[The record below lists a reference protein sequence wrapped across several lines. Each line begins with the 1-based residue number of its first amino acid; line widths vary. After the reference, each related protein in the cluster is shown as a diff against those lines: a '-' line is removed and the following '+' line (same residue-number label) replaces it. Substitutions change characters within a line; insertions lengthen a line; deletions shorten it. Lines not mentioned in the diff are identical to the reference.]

1 MVLLYTLSILYNRFM
16 DILLDLITNKILVS
30 AAAGWFFA
38 QAGKMLIDMVKGDF
52 SVSRLTGGGGFP
64 SAHSSTVCSLA
75 ASTGLV
81 CGFGGFEFVM
91 ALFFAI
97 IVMYDAR
104 GVRYETGQQARILNK
119 LRRRDSERGEEAL
132 FNEPLEE
139 KMGHT
144 VPELVAGA
152 VLGII
157 VAIIVCGVL
166 PAR

>member
-1 MVLLYTLSILYNRFM
+1 MEI
-16 DILLDLITNKILVS
+16 ILDLITNKILVS

-38 QAGKMLIDMVKGDF
+38 QAGKMLIDLAKGEF
-52 SVSRLTGGGGFP
+52 SVSRLSGGGGFP

-75 ASTGLV
+75 TSTGLV

-104 GVRYETGQQARILNK
+104 GVRYETGKEARILNL
-119 LRRRDSERGEEAL
+119 LRKRDLDLGEQAL
-132 FNEPLEE
+132 FDEPLEE

-152 VLGII
+152 ILGII
-157 VAIIVCGVL
+157 VAIIVCNIL